1 MQANAVVANA
11 QNAQN
16 AQHIE
21 ELVWRKGDERCER
34 SYREMPKVT
43 TLTTVPTEKKA
54 LEATQEPEKTP
65 SWDIQ
70 DARSFT
76 HNNAE
81 MGVEGG
87 NPLNRREEA
96 NSKINERYLIGQS
109 IHNPFMPN
117 NNYANDIEVQMNF
130 LTPNKG

>member
-1 MQANAVVANA
+1 MQHIVAQQNAVA
-11 QNAQN
+11 QQDAF
-16 AQHIE
+16 E

-43 TLTTVPTEKKA
+43 TVPTVPTEKKA

-70 DARSFT
+70 DARSFA
-76 HNNAE
+76 HNITE

-87 NPLNRREEA
+87 HPLNRREEA